1 MKSLLQGK
9 SVLVTGAARGIGL
22 AVAEAIIAAGG
33 TVAMADIDEAEV
45 RAQAR
50 RLNSIAVVMDVSDNG
65 AVKSG
70 VEQAAKALGT
80 IDGLVNNAA
89 MLDESH
95 AALVTEHRFE
105 KVISTNLT
113 SILRVAQRVLPYLSQ
128 SGGSIV
134 NTLSTQAMFG
144 QANSVAYATAK
155 GGGLNLTRAMAIDLA
170 PVRVNAVATGFIDTR
185 MAMMSA
191 GATNTQLTGSATS
204 TLPAANYLSDGL
216 ELPRIV
222 QEPSF
227 FFCLISPTT
236 LLANA
241 SPWMAVLRRPIEGAS
256 PCAIRVLTTGS
267 LRLWGAAC
275 LANSRTS

>member
-170 PVRVNAVATGFIDTR
+170 PVRVNAVAPGFIDTR
-185 MAMMSA
+185 MAIMSDGAHEHATDWFRDVYIARRKLPLGRPGTPQDCA
-191 GATNTQLTGSATS
+191 GAFLF
-204 TLPAANYLSDGL
+204 LLSDLSNYITGQCIAVDGGL
-216 ELPRIV
+216 
-222 QEPSF
+222 
-227 FFCLISPTT
+227 TAT
-236 LLANA
+236 Y
-241 SPWMAVLRRPIEGAS
+241 
-256 PCAIRVLTTGS
+256 
-267 LRLWGAAC
+267 
-275 LANSRTS
+275 